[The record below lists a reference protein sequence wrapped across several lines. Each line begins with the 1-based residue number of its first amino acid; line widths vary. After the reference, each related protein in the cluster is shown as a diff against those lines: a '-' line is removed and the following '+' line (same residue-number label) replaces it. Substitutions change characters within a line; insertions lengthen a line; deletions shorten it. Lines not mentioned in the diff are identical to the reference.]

1 MPDVNYENLLI
12 LVKTM
17 KISEISTETLEK
29 IKSVRW
35 DRIIE
40 KHEGPESW
48 ESVLRY
54 EEPEFL
60 SVEECSIL
68 LPVDKSHH
76 PNITIIRCIWSADKN
91 SVTVFLSDTTYEDDP
106 FFSGFMAVCDR
117 LKNEEF
123 FLAILYHEWF
133 IIERAGVFE

>member
-1 MPDVNYENLLI
+1 MNLSDL
-12 LVKTM
+12 
-17 KISEISTETLEK
+17 SPETINK

-54 EEPEFL
+54 EEPDFMEIEGRA
-60 SVEECSIL
+60 VL
-68 LPVDKSHH
+68 LPVSLSHH
-76 PNITIIRCIWSADKN
+76 PNITILRSIWSADGKLL
-91 SVTVFLSDTTYEDDP
+91 TLFLTDTTFDDDP
-106 FFSGFMAVCDR
+106 FFDGFMAVCD
-117 LKNEEF
+117 KVMGEDF

-133 IIERAGVFE
+133 VIEREEVFGA

>member
-1 MPDVNYENLLI
+1 MPDVNYENLLTV
-12 LVKTM
+12 VKTM

-40 KHEGPESW
+40 KHEDPESW
-48 ESVLRY
+48 SSVFRY

-68 LPVDKSHH
+68 LPIDKSHH
-76 PNITIIRCIWSADKN
+76 PNINIIRCIWSADNN

-123 FLAILYHEWF
+123 FLAVLYHEWF
-133 IIERAGVFE
+133 IIERAAVFE

>member
-1 MPDVNYENLLI
+1 
-12 LVKTM
+12 M
-17 KISEISTETLEK
+17 KLSDLSSETLER

-40 KHEGPESW
+40 KHEGPEDW
-48 ESVLRY
+48 ESVLKC
-54 EEPEFL
+54 EEPEFIEIEGCP
-60 SVEECSIL
+60 VL

-76 PNITIIRCIWSADKN
+76 PNIRVLRAIWSEGKN
-91 SVTVFLSDTTYEDDP
+91 SVTLFLSDTTYEDDP

-123 FLAILYHEWF
+123 FIAIVYHEWF
-133 IIERAGVFE
+133 IIERAEVLQ

>member
-1 MPDVNYENLLI
+1 
-12 LVKTM
+12 M
-17 KISEISTETLEK
+17 KLSDLSTETLEK
-29 IKSVRW
+29 IKLVRW

-54 EEPEFL
+54 EQPEFL
-60 SVEECSIL
+60 EVGGYAIL

-76 PNITIIRCIWSADKN
+76 SNINILRYIWSTDNN
-91 SVTVFLSDTTYEDDP
+91 SVTIFLSDTTYEDDP

-133 IIERAGVFE
+133 IIEKAAVFE

>member
-1 MPDVNYENLLI
+1 
-12 LVKTM
+12 M
-17 KISEISTETLEK
+17 KILDLSTETLEK
-29 IKSVRW
+29 IKLVRW

-40 KHEGPESW
+40 KHEGPASW

-54 EEPEFL
+54 AEPEFIEVEGK
-60 SVEECSIL
+60 SVL

-76 PNITIIRCIWSADKN
+76 PNISILRSIWSADDK
-91 SVTVFLSDTTYEDDP
+91 SLTLFLSDTTFDDDP

-117 LKNEEF
+117 VSADLSVPAPDQKF

-133 IIERAGVFE
+133 IIERAAVFDA

>member
-1 MPDVNYENLLI
+1 
-12 LVKTM
+12 M
-17 KISEISTETLEK
+17 KISELSTETLEK
-29 IKSVRW
+29 IKLVRW

-40 KHEGPESW
+40 KHEGPENW

-54 EEPEFL
+54 EQPEFL
-60 SVEECSIL
+60 LVEGCPTL

-76 PNITIIRCIWSADKN
+76 PNITIIRCIWSGDKN
-91 SVTVFLSDTTYEDDP
+91 SVTLFLSDTTYEDDP
-106 FFSGFMAVCDR
+106 FFSGFIAVCDR

-133 IIERAGVFE
+133 IIERAAVFE

>member
-1 MPDVNYENLLI
+1 
-12 LVKTM
+12 M
-17 KISEISTETLEK
+17 KLADLSAETLEK
-29 IKSVRW
+29 IKLVKW

-48 ESVLRY
+48 ESVLKY

-60 SVEECSIL
+60 EVDGYSIL

-76 PNITIIRCIWSADKN
+76 PNISILRSIWSVDHY
-91 SVTVFLSDTTYEDDP
+91 SVTLFLSDTTYEDDP
-106 FFSGFMAVCDR
+106 FFAGFMAVCDR
-117 LKNEEF
+117 LKDEEF

-133 IIERAGVFE
+133 IIERAKVFE